1 MRGATL
7 FLSEKKVQNL
17 VKRLVEEI
25 DRHYQNKNEPL
36 LLVCPLKGSLFF
48 LADLIRYLKTSAQPD
63 FISIESRQGGFHISK
78 DIQTPLRG
86 RNVLIV
92 KEVMNEG
99 RKLLF
104 LKKHLEAGFPQSV
117 KIVALLDKPSGRY
130 LDLTPDFSGQ
140 AIDDR
145 YVFGYGMDLNEKH
158 RGLRGIF
165 HFTQ

>member
-1 MRGATL
+1 MHGATL
-7 FLSEKKVQNL
+7 FLSEKEVQNL
-17 VKRLVEEI
+17 VKRLAEEI
-25 DRHYQNKNEPL
+25 DQHYQNIKEPL

-48 LADLIRYLKTSAQPD
+48 LADFIRYLKIPAQPD
-63 FISIESRQGGFHISK
+63 FISIESRQGGFHVLK
-78 DIQTPLRG
+78 DVQIPLKG
-86 RNVLIV
+86 RNVLII
-92 KEVMNEG
+92 KEVINEG

-145 YVFGYGMDLNEKH
+145 FVFGYGMDLNEKH

>member
-1 MRGATL
+1 MKGAAI
-7 FLSEKKVQNL
+7 FLSEEEIQSL
-17 VKRLVEEI
+17 VKTLAEEI
-25 DRHYQNKNEPL
+25 DRYYHHREEPL

-48 LADLIRYLKTSAQPD
+48 LSDLIRYLKTPTQPD
-63 FISIESRQGGFHISK
+63 FIAIETRQGGFHISK
-78 DIQTPLRG
+78 DIQSPLKG

-92 KEVMNEG
+92 KEVLNEG

-104 LKKHLEAGFPQSV
+104 LKKHLEASFPQSV

-130 LDLTPDFSGQ
+130 LDLTPDFSGR

-145 YVFGYGMDLNEKH
+145 YVFGYGMDHNEKH
-158 RGLRGIF
+158 RNLRGIF